1 MSRTK
6 HTSFSEAD
14 MKSFEPDM
22 KVGLLATINEQGLPH
37 LTLISTLRAATPTQV
52 SWGQFTEGLSKKFIR
67 RNPHTAFM
75 IMTLNREL
83 WRGKADFTHTA
94 QQGKE
99 FDIYNNTVMF
109 RYNAYF
115 GVHTVYYMDLIEH
128 YGRESLP
135 MGGIVVAALQ
145 TIVATTLG
153 RNKGPVQALNPWTRG
168 LLRQIDTLKFLAY
181 VGQDGYPVIV
191 PAVQAQPFGGGRVIF
206 SILAYKNELAAI
218 PKDTPMAVF
227 GMSLEMED
235 VLMRGVF
242 CGIRRVG
249 GFRCGVVEVDW
260 VYNSM
265 PPVPQQIYP
274 PVGIEPVTSFG

>member
-1 MSRTK
+1 MPKTK
-6 HTSFSEAD
+6 HTSFSETD
-14 MKSFEPDM
+14 MKSFEPEM

-37 LTLISTLRAATPTQV
+37 LTLISTLRAATSTQV

-67 RNPHTAFM
+67 HNPHTAFM
-75 IMTLNREL
+75 IMTLDREL
-83 WRGKADFTHTA
+83 WRGKANFTHTA

-99 FDIYNNTVMF
+99 FDIYNNTAMF

-128 YGRESLP
+128 FGRESLP
-135 MGGIVVAALQ
+135 MGGIVAAALQ
-145 TIVATTLG
+145 TIVAKALG
-153 RNKGPVQALNPWTRG
+153 GNKGPGQALNPWTQG
-168 LLRQIDTLKFLAY
+168 LMSQIDTLKFLAY
-181 VGQDGYPVIV
+181 VGKDGYPVIV

-206 SILAYKNELAAI
+206 SLLAYKKELAAI
-218 PKDTPMAVF
+218 PQDTPMAVF
-227 GMSLEMED
+227 AMSLSMED

-242 CGIRRVG
+242 CGVQRVG